1 MRIRIITKDFGI
13 IQTTHEP
20 FNEVRYEELILQME
34 GVGDSCY
41 NDESSLSIED
51 DKGNTIVLSPYIL
64 RQSVFMVEK

>member
-20 FNEVRYEELILQME
+20 FNEARYEELILQME
-34 GVGDSCY
+34 GVGDHCH
-41 NDESSLSIED
+41 NDKSSLSIQD